1 MPTDRASTLRN
12 AEKFLRQGRLDQAIA
27 EYARVVEDQ
36 PLDWSTANTLGDLYA
51 RAGEIDKAVEQFG
64 RIAESFFREGFLPR
78 AGALYRKILKLK
90 PDDEHALSR
99 AADVAAKQ
107 GLLVD
112 ARGYLNGM
120 ADRQRKR
127 GDLIAAAE
135 TVVRLAAL
143 DPADYDQ
150 RVAGARARFDL
161 LDVSGAVAEL
171 KVVAGELTEKNR
183 PLEALDAL
191 REAARIDPSDAAV
204 TAQLASL
211 LASRGDRPSLDEAY
225 SLVAQ
230 LADAAVRCGDWQSA
244 AGVLQDFAR
253 KEPAHVPALLKLV
266 EVAVDGGLDDLLAS
280 AQAQLTDAYLS
291 TGAAGEAR
299 HIAEDLAVRD
309 PLDAA
314 HVDRWRRALELLGER
329 DPDAVMASRL
339 RAEPSP
345 PVPTITSPGLAER
358 LSPGRAAV
366 RSVPQR
372 VPGAARAQHVEVD
385 LSVVLDDIRR
395 LAPQPETASELTG
408 DLDGVFAQFRE
419 EAERRLSMD
428 AASQD
433 FQRGMTLFRAGQ
445 FEEAAP
451 VLERASHLPRFR
463 FEAGLTLGR
472 MCRARGQA
480 WAAIDWL
487 ERAAQAPAPS
497 AEESHRLLYE
507 LADLLESAGEVARA
521 LAICLELQAEAGA
534 YEDVVARV
542 ERLARVQAAE

>member
-1 MPTDRASTLRN
+1 M
-12 AEKFLRQGRLDQAIA
+12 
-27 EYARVVEDQ
+27 VEDQ

-51 RAGEIDKAVEQFG
+51 RAGETDKAVEQFG

-107 GLLVD
+107 GLLAD
-112 ARGYLNGM
+112 ARGYLSGI

-171 KVVAGELTEKNR
+171 KAVAGELTEKNR

-191 REAARIDPSDAAV
+191 REAARTDPSDAAV

-211 LASRGDRPSLDEAY
+211 LASRGDRPSVDEAY

-230 LADAAVRCGDWQSA
+230 LADAAMQRGDWPGA

-291 TGAAGEAR
+291 AGAAGEAR

-329 DPDAVMASRL
+329 DPDAAIANRL
-339 RAEPSP
+339 RVRVDAANASEPSS
-345 PVPTITSPGLAER
+345 PVPVIASPGLAEH
-358 LSPGRAAV
+358 LSRGPAAV

-372 VPGAARAQHVEVD
+372 VPVAARAQHVEVD
-385 LSVVLDDIRR
+385 LSVVLDDFRR
-395 LAPQPETASELTG
+395 LAPQPEAASELTG

-419 EAERRLSMD
+419 EAESRLSMD

-433 FQRGMTLFRAGQ
+433 FQRGMTLYRAGQ

-451 VLERASHLPRFR
+451 VLERAARLPRFR

-542 ERLARVQAAE
+542 ERLARVQAAG